1 MLSSPLALFKGRL
14 STILKISSQLAGWRL
29 KVDSVGLIKSVHLM
43 GVSGISV
50 WPKLV
55 QSQRNVV

>member
-29 KVDSVGLIKSVHLM
+29 KVADSVGLI
-43 GVSGISV
+43 
-50 WPKLV
+50 
-55 QSQRNVV
+55 